1 MDVGEGVAVFTG
13 AVAVGRLV
21 LVGVSEA
28 GAIVGVEVGC
38 SVNVGLGN
46 AVKVDT
52 DGATGD
58 IDGGVTVPV
67 QAPRINAPVIPTR
80 LRAYERS

>member
-1 MDVGEGVAVFTG
+1 MFTG
-13 AVAVGRLV
+13 GVAVGRLV

-28 GAIVGVEVGC
+28 GAVVGVEVGC

-58 IDGGVTVPV
+58 VDDGVTVPV
-67 QAPRINAPVIPTR
+67 QALRINAPVIPTR
-80 LRAYERS
+80 SKAYERS